1 MLQKCI
7 LKKCEQINSQS
18 GLTYLSCCFCR
29 GFCADFWRS
38 PEIGECWSDESRYIL
53 ELPQSDQGFFLTPGP
68 HCLQTQQMMIIAGI
82 ILNYVHVLSKLIG
95 SNDYIK
101 VLRVLKGTHE
111 CMCYKIVEEYSSD
124 ALLKSLQN
132 QTQITNKLHYALLS
146 YNLCEIMFFMIQL
159 AFPHMTLLLNIKQT
173 TEYFLSVK
181 LIVYV
186 LLAKYAMGNP

>member
-7 LKKCEQINSQS
+7 LIKCEQINSHS

-29 GFCADFWRS
+29 GFCADFWKS

-124 ALLKSLQN
+124 ALLK
-132 QTQITNKLHYALLS
+132 ITAKPNTD
-146 YNLCEIMFFMIQL
+146 N
-159 AFPHMTLLLNIKQT
+159 KQT
-173 TEYFLSVK
+173 ALCFAF
-181 LIVYV
+181 I
-186 LLAKYAMGNP
+186 